1 MTGGGDRRHDAPDL
15 DGGVGVARER
25 TGVRNRMERNGG
37 EGERQELSA
46 PRRRRRQWRGG
57 GRHRTG
63 EAAHGFDEKDRF
75 AFPPLAADERDKAG
89 QRVDREGRVLPV
101 ARSKIKNKK

>member
-57 GRHRTG
+57 GRHRTE

-75 AFPPLAADERDKAG
+75 AFPPLRQMNVIRQANVWTGRDESSR
-89 QRVDREGRVLPV
+89 
-101 ARSKIKNKK
+101 